1 MNVNAE
7 GIGEYYKNKY
17 SHIYMYVCIY
27 IYIYIYRESG
37 RKISIDSVCSRKLDH
52 RPVSNSV

>member
-1 MNVNAE
+1 VNVNAE

-37 RKISIDSVCSRKLDH
+37 RKKSIDGV
-52 RPVSNSV
+52 